1 MLALDDPGN
10 IRINGEHA
18 SNRGKPDD
26 QKDIVNILTYLS

>member
-1 MLALDDPGN
+1 MLALDDSRN